1 MRAPLI
7 VSLSLCA
14 ALVPVPGDAQP
25 EESRPNGAEI
35 VELGPAEPP
44 SWSWTRMFAPL
55 TGLFLGGPGYWAEPR
70 IIEID
75 TLPSGAVLDLFYVR
89 NNFQKDY
96 AQAIAPVSLV
106 LPSRIDATGGDLV
119 TVRARS
125 DGYRQ
130 EEVRLKVRSRTE
142 RLAIELEPLPN
153 VLLTFLHRYFASSGS
168 LLFTTQQPLVFRVQ
182 ASPDGFRVVMIGTHA
197 APEAR
202 TILEDTTSA
211 LVAEATLLQ
220 VGEDLIAGFSLT
232 ERAQREEIEP
242 RRRQWEDPVRGVYV
256 FALDLSPSALE
267 GAAIDRARN
276 VLARTMP
283 ARVFGCALEF
293 DTVLRGE
300 LGVAAL
306 DRALVSG
313 ASHPARFLRAGMRRL
328 GELSPDGAIHMLDG
342 SRYRASH
349 PIELAAAVGQ
359 PGSAIGF
366 LSLLRAF
373 TDGMEPEP
381 LRRVTLHSL
390 LAPELEHS
398 RFDAALD
405 AAERREHLCEERTQQ
420 GGSTHLEQSAL

>member
-7 VSLSLCA
+7 VLSNLCA
-14 ALVPVPGDAQP
+14 VLVTVPGAAQP
-25 EESRPNGAEI
+25 AESRPDG
-35 VELGPAEPP
+35 VELVELRPAEPP
-44 SWSWTRMFAPL
+44 SWSWTHLFAPL
-55 TGLFLGGPGYWAEPR
+55 TGLFLGGPGYWVEPR

-75 TLPSGAVLDLFYVR
+75 TRPSGAVLDLFYVR

-96 AQAIAPVSLV
+96 AQAITPVRLV
-106 LPSRIDATGGDLV
+106 LPSRIDATGRDLV
-119 TVRARS
+119 TIRARS

-142 RLAIELEPLPN
+142 RLAIELKPLPN
-153 VLLTFLHRYFASSGS
+153 VLLSFSHRYFAATGS
-168 LLFTTQQPLVFRVQ
+168 LLFTTQQPLDFRVQ
-182 ASPDGFRVVMIGTHA
+182 ASPDGFRIVLIGTHA
-197 APEAR
+197 APGAR
-202 TILEDTTSA
+202 TILEGTTSA
-211 LVAEATLLQ
+211 LVDATTLLQ

-232 ERAQREEIEP
+232 EQAQREEIEP

-256 FALDLSPSALE
+256 FALDLSPREA
-267 GAAIDRARN
+267 GDAAMGRARD
-276 VLARTMP
+276 VLARMAS
-283 ARVFGCALEF
+283 ARVSGCALEF

-313 ASHPARFLRAGMRRL
+313 ASHPARFLKAGMRRL
-328 GELSPDGAIHMLDG
+328 GELSPGGAIHMLDG

-366 LSLLRAF
+366 LSLLRTF

-398 RFDAALD
+398 RFDTALGI
-405 AAERREHLCEERTQQ
+405 AERRERICAERVQE
-420 GGSTHLEQSAL
+420 GHSIHREQSAL